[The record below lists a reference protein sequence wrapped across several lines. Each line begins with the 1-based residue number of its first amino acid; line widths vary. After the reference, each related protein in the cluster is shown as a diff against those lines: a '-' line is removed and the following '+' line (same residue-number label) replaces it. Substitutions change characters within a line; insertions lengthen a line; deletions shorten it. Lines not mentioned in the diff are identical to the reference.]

1 MGVTRSEFHRLAL
14 SFPETEE
21 RSHMNHPDFRAAGKI
36 FATLGYPDKNWGMV
50 KVTPVEQRMFVEAES
65 KAFDPCSGAW
75 GRRGATSVRLATV
88 KKTTLRRAL
97 TSAWELAAPNHLR
110 AGRPKTAGAPR

>member
-21 RSHMNHPDFRAAGKI
+21 RSHMNHPDFR
-36 FATLGYPDKNWGMV
+36 
-50 KVTPVEQRMFVEAES
+50 TPVEQRMFVEAES